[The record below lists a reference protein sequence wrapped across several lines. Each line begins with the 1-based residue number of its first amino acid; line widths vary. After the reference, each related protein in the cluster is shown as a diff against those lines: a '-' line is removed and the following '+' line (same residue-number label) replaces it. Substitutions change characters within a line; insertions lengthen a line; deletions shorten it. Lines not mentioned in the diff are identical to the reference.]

1 MLRGTIRKRPLTGLR
16 EAIKKKKLRNFGHCP
31 KLRDPH
37 PPLGWYG
44 RIKYGRLALA
54 QPPPPLPKFGHFDV
68 KSLNVQN
75 HGLRKFGSINFFSIK
90 Y

>member
-1 MLRGTIRKRPLTGLR
+1 MLSGTIRKRPLTGLR
-16 EAIKKKKLRNFGHCP
+16 EAIKKKNTKFWTLSKTPRP
-31 KLRDPH
+31 

-54 QPPPPLPKFGHFDV
+54 QKFGHFDV

-75 HGLRKFGSINFFSIK
+75 HGLRKFGSINFFF